1 MKPGRIVALVFGC
14 LAALIGI
21 GLTIG
26 TIFLG
31 VVYGT
36 QRDGDGYFSTGTV
49 PMRSTT
55 AVLHSDDID
64 LGSDEDPERWPF
76 GDGDLATV
84 RVRADASPG
93 PDRTAAPHRRRA
105 PDGRTPPHCGR

>member
-36 QRDGDGYFSTGTV
+36 QRDSDGYFSTGTV
-49 PMRSTT
+49 PMRLDDRRPALRRHRPRQRRGSR
-55 AVLHSDDID
+55 AV
-64 LGSDEDPERWPF
+64 
-76 GDGDLATV
+76 AV
-84 RVRADASPG
+84 
-93 PDRTAAPHRRRA
+93 RRRRSGHRA
-105 PDGRTPPHCGR
+105 RAG

>member
-36 QRDGDGYFSTGTV
+36 QRDSDGYFSTGTV
-49 PMRSTT
+49 PMHSTT
-55 AVLHSDDID
+55 AVPTPTTST
-64 LGSDEDPERWPF
+64 SA
-76 GDGDLATV
+76 ATRIRSGGRSA
-84 RVRADASPG
+84 RVI
-93 PDRTAAPHRRRA
+93 
-105 PDGRTPPHCGR
+105 